1 MIQCYVKFTETNVIN
16 VLFENLTLVT
26 GTIITDNPVTFC
38 QMGTLTE
45 IVKNMKFIVKNK
57 KTLSL
62 GRIGNI
68 MDLNPKKRQEDL
80 PISIRKR
87 ERDRFVRLG
96 ITG

>member
-1 MIQCYVKFTETNVIN
+1 
-16 VLFENLTLVT
+16 
-26 GTIITDNPVTFC
+26 
-38 QMGTLTE
+38 MGTLTE

-80 PISIRKR
+80 PINIRKR

>member
-1 MIQCYVKFTETNVIN
+1 
-16 VLFENLTLVT
+16 
-26 GTIITDNPVTFC
+26 
-38 QMGTLTE
+38 MGTLTE

>member
-1 MIQCYVKFTETNVIN
+1 
-16 VLFENLTLVT
+16 
-26 GTIITDNPVTFC
+26 
-38 QMGTLTE
+38 MGTLTE
-45 IVKNMKFIVKNK
+45 IVKNMKFIIKNK

-68 MDLNPKKRQEDL
+68 MDLNPKKSQEDL

>member
-1 MIQCYVKFTETNVIN
+1 
-16 VLFENLTLVT
+16 
-26 GTIITDNPVTFC
+26 
-38 QMGTLTE
+38 MGTLTE

-68 MDLNPKKRQEDL
+68 MDLNPKKKQEDL

>member
-1 MIQCYVKFTETNVIN
+1 
-16 VLFENLTLVT
+16 
-26 GTIITDNPVTFC
+26 
-38 QMGTLTE
+38 MGTLTE

-68 MDLNPKKRQEDL
+68 MDLNPKKKQEDL

-87 ERDRFVRLG
+87 ERDRFV
-96 ITG
+96 